1 MANSVMIFGLGD
13 LGGWVL
19 ELLARCEGISK
30 IVTCDNR
37 EEWGMKK
44 THTAAEGAILQGKY
58 KTFEFHKCDARN
70 IDATAE
76 LISTVNPT
84 VIYNDMTLASWW
96 VGRSLFP
103 EQAKKWD
110 QMMGLSY
117 PLHTLL
123 AIKLMQAVKES
134 GTTAPVMNNSLPDI
148 VNPVLCR
155 NGLCPLVGSGN
166 FDLLVAEIKRKIN
179 LAWHV
184 SIPEITIF
192 MVGEHALVMR
202 GPREG
207 VPYFFKVIIGGKDVT
222 SEFDVVSLI
231 ADRWTASGPGETT
244 WISHPR
250 VAASAVGHL
259 MSILNDTNELTHAP
273 GPQGLPGGYPIRLG
287 AKSAE
292 VVLPDG
298 LTLEEAININIR
310 SMKYEG
316 VEDIKEDGTVVA
328 TEEARALMKEMLG
341 VDYPKTVPFADIE
354 GVAKELTGAYKRII
368 DKKNLGLPVFS

>member
-37 EEWGMKK
+37 EDWGVRK
-44 THTAAEGAILQGKY
+44 THVAAMGAILQGKY

-76 LISTVNPT
+76 LIRTVNPT
-84 VIYNDMTLASWW
+84 VIYNNMTLASWW
-96 VGRSLFP
+96 VGRGLS
-103 EQAKKWD
+103 ADKTKKWD
-110 QMMGLSY
+110 RMMALSY
-117 PLHTLL
+117 PLHSAL
-123 AIKLMQAVKES
+123 AIKLMQAVNES
-134 GTTAPVMNNSLPDI
+134 GTTAPVLNNSYPD
-148 VNPVLCR
+148 VTNPILCR

-192 MVGEHALVMR
+192 MVGEHALIML
-202 GPREG
+202 GPKEG
-207 VPYFFKVIIGGKDVT
+207 VPYFFKVLVGGKDVT
-222 SEFDVVSLI
+222 SEFDVVSLMVDKL
-231 ADRWTASGPGETT
+231 APDGPEETT
-244 WISHPR
+244 WMSHPK

-259 MSILNDTNELTHAP
+259 MSILNDTNEFTHAP
-273 GPQGLPGGYPIRLG
+273 GPSGLPGGYPIRLG

-292 VVLPDG
+292 VVLPEG
-298 LTLEEAININIR
+298 LSLEEAIKINVE
-310 SMKYEG
+310 SMRYEG
-316 VEDIKEDGTVVA
+316 IEEIKDDGTVVA
-328 TEEARALMKEMLG
+328 TDEARAIAKEMLEI
-341 VDYPKTVPFADIE
+341 DYPKTVTFADIE
-354 GVAKELTGAYKRII
+354 GVAKELAGAYRRLI
-368 DKKNLGLPVFS
+368 DKRKLGLPTY

>member
-1 MANSVMIFGLGD
+1 
-13 LGGWVL
+13 
-19 ELLARCEGISK
+19 
-30 IVTCDNR
+30 
-37 EEWGMKK
+37 
-44 THTAAEGAILQGKY
+44 
-58 KTFEFHKCDARN
+58 
-70 IDATAE
+70 
-76 LISTVNPT
+76 
-84 VIYNDMTLASWW
+84 
-96 VGRSLFP
+96 
-103 EQAKKWD
+103 
-110 QMMGLSY
+110 MGLSY
-117 PLHTLL
+117 PLHILL

-134 GTTAPVMNNSLPDI
+134 GTTAPVLNNSLPDI
-148 VNPVLCR
+148 SNPVLCR

-207 VPYFFKVIIGGKDVT
+207 VPYFLKIIIGGKDVT

-259 MSILNDTNELTHAP
+259 MSILNDTNEFTHAP
-273 GPQGLPGGYPIRLG
+273 GPYGLPGGYPIRLG

-292 VVLPDG
+292 VVLPEG
-298 LTLEEAININIR
+298 LTLEEAIKINLD
-310 SMKYEG
+310 SMKCEG
-316 VEDIKEDGTVVA
+316 VEDIKDDGTVVA
-328 TEEARALMKEMLG
+328 TDEARTMVKEMLG

-368 DKKNLGLPVFS
+368 DKQKLGLPVF

>member
-19 ELLARCEGISK
+19 ELLARCDGISK

-58 KTFEFHKCDARN
+58 KTFEFHKCDAKN

-76 LISTVNPT
+76 LIRAVNPT

-96 VGRSLFP
+96 VGRGLSADK
-103 EQAKKWD
+103 AKKWD
-110 QMMGLSY
+110 RMMALSY
-117 PLHTLL
+117 PLHSAL

-134 GTTAPVMNNSLPDI
+134 GTTAPVLNNSYPD
-148 VNPVLCR
+148 VTNPVLCR

-166 FDLLVAEIKRKIN
+166 FDLLVAEIKWKIH

-192 MVGEHALVMR
+192 MVGEHALVML

-231 ADRWTASGPGETT
+231 ADRLTASGPGETT

-250 VAASAVGHL
+250 VAASAVSHL
-259 MSILNDTNELTHAP
+259 MSILNDTNEFTHAP
-273 GPQGLPGGYPIRLG
+273 GPSGLPGGYPIRLG

-292 VVLPDG
+292 VVLPEG
-298 LTLEEAININIR
+298 LTLEEAIKINLGSLR
-310 SMKYEG
+310 CEG
-316 VEDIKEDGTVVA
+316 VEEIKGDGTVVA
-328 TEEARALMKEMLG
+328 TDEARAIAKEMLEI
-341 VDYPKTVPFADIE
+341 DYPKTVTFADIE
-354 GVAKELTGAYKRII
+354 GVAKELTGAYRRII
-368 DKKNLGLPVFS
+368 DKQKLGLPTY